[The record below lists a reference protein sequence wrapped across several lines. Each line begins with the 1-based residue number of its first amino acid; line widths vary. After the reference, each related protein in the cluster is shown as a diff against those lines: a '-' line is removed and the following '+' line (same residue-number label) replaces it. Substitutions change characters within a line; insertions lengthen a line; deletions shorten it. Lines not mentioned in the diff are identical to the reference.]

1 LLGRDCRF
9 VSYLYD
15 AYIKN
20 ETQQNWF
27 KKIDALAK
35 KFAERAD
42 KHDREGSF
50 SFENVK
56 ELKEAG
62 YLSLTIPKEFGGE
75 GLSLY
80 EFVLLQERIA
90 AGDAATALC
99 LGWHLGCFLELAEE
113 RTWNE
118 EMFRSFCEK
127 VVGDQ
132 ALVNR
137 AASEP
142 ATGSPTRGGMPQTKA
157 EKQGEDWVI
166 NGTKTFTSMAP
177 ALDYVIVSAQIGDTG
192 KKGNFLID
200 MKQDG
205 VAVEETWDT
214 VAMRGTRSDD
224 LVMKDVKVSSEAL
237 VEEERGK
244 LDLPKAW
251 LLHIPACYLGV
262 AVAARNEAVNFAKNY
277 KPNSLP
283 GAIAEVPE
291 VQRKIGEMELELFK
305 ARELLYTTAAK
316 WVNEPESR
324 MEMGPSLMAVKHV
337 ATNSAAKVV
346 DLAMRIVGARSLAMS
361 SPLQR
366 HYRDVRAGLHNP
378 PMDDMVISALA
389 KRALNE

>member
-1 LLGRDCRF
+1 
-9 VSYLYD
+9 VSYLFD
-15 AYIKN
+15 MFIKN
-20 ETQQNWF
+20 KKQREWF
-27 KKIDALAK
+27 KEIDDLSS

-42 KHDREGSF
+42 DYDREGLF
-50 SFENVK
+50 PFENVD
-56 ELKEAG
+56 ELKKAG
-62 YLSLTIPKEFGGE
+62 YLSLTIPKEFGGA

-113 RTWNE
+113 RTWDENT
-118 EMFRSFCEK
+118 FRALCEK
-127 VVGDQ
+127 VVKDQ

-157 EKQGEDWVI
+157 INQGEHWLI

-177 ALDYVIVSAQIGDTG
+177 ALDFAIVSAQVGDTG

-200 MKQDG
+200 MKQEG
-205 VAVEETWDT
+205 VSVEETWDT

-224 LVMKDVKVSSEAL
+224 LVLKVVKVSDEAL

-262 AVAARNEAVNFAKNY
+262 AVAARNEAVHFARSY

-283 GAIAEVPE
+283 GAIADVPE

-324 MEMGPSLMAVKHV
+324 MKMGPSLMAVKHV

-389 KRALNE
+389 KRALAE

>member
-1 LLGRDCRF
+1 MN
-9 VSYLYD
+9 YLNEM
-15 AYIKN
+15 YIKN
-20 ETQQNWF
+20 EVQRKWF
-27 KKIDALAK
+27 EKIDSLAK

-42 KHDREGSF
+42 KHDQEGSF
-50 SFENVK
+50 PFDNVN
-56 ELKEAG
+56 ELKQAG
-62 YLSLTIPKEFGGE
+62 YLSLTVPKEFGGE

-90 AGDAATALC
+90 QGDAATALC

-113 RTWNE
+113 RSWNE
-118 EMFRSFCEK
+118 ETLRSLCKK
-127 VVGDQ
+127 VVQDK

-137 AASEP
+137 AATEP

-157 EKQGEDWVI
+157 TREDKSWVI

-177 ALDYVIVSAQIGDTG
+177 ALDYALVSAQIGDTG
-192 KKGNFLID
+192 KKGTFLID
-200 MKQDG
+200 MKHEG
-205 VAVEETWDT
+205 VSVEETWDT

-224 LVMKDVKVSSEAL
+224 LVMKDVKVNEAAL

-244 LDLPKAW
+244 LEVPKAW

-262 AVAARNEAVNFAKNY
+262 AMAARNEAVNFAKNY

-283 GAIAEVPE
+283 GPIADVPE

-305 ARELLYTTAAK
+305 ARELMYSVAAK

-324 MEMGPSLMAVKHV
+324 MEMGSSLLAVKHV
-337 ATNSAAKVV
+337 ATNSAARVV

-378 PMDDMVISALA
+378 PMDDMVISALSQ
-389 KRALNE
+389 RALGGKD

>member
-1 LLGRDCRF
+1 MND
-9 VSYLYD
+9 LYD

-20 ETQQNWF
+20 DTQERWF
-27 KKIDALAK
+27 KKIDALADR
-35 KFAERAD
+35 FAERAD
-42 KHDREGSF
+42 QHDREGSF
-50 SFENVK
+50 PFENVK
-56 ELKEAG
+56 DLKEAG
-62 YLSLTIPKEFGGE
+62 YPSLTISKEFGGE

-99 LGWHLGCFLELAEE
+99 LGWHLGCFLELTEE
-113 RTWNE
+113 RLWE
-118 EMFRSFCEK
+118 EEKFRWFCEQ
-127 VVGDQ
+127 VVKAQ

-157 EKQGEDWVI
+157 VQEGNDWVI

-177 ALDYVIVSAQIGDTG
+177 ALDYVIVSAQIGNTG

-200 MKQDG
+200 MKQEG
-205 VAVEETWDT
+205 VTVEETWDT

-224 LVMKDVKVSSEAL
+224 LVMKDVKVTADAL

-262 AVAARNEAVNFAKNY
+262 AVAARNEAVHFAKSY

-305 ARELLYTTAAK
+305 ARELLYSTAAK

-324 MEMGPSLMAVKHV
+324 MEMGPAIMAVKHI

-378 PMDDMVISALA
+378 PMDDMVISALG
-389 KRALNE
+389 KRALSE